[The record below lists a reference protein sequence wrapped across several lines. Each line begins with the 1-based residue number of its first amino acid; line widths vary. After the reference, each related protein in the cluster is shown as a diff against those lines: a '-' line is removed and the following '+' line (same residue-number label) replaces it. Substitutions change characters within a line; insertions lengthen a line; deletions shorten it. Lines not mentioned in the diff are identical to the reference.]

1 MKKIALSVICVV
13 AAFLLSSCGKEEYQR
28 FVGTWGV
35 EKIVY
40 ESYNTDYAG
49 EPIEGSIETETYMFD
64 PNKVED
70 GIQMVFKADKTGELH
85 DNAIDTIYYVFD
97 DNDSIYVAYTIKPAG
112 FDMENDSI
120 HPCADSTFVT
130 RFTYSFDETESVLY
144 LTMSNAN
151 TFRMVI
157 SGFEKDAF
165 TYENVYAVDEE
176 DNDKV
181 YGRFKAHLQ
190 IDSKADE
197 PTNDEASKQTWL
209 LLGRF
214 LSQSIG
220 YNYCRACYSFGS
232 LCTAIFLFHQ

>member
-112 FDMENDSI
+112 FDILHDSI
-120 HPCADSTFVT
+120 LPCADSTFVT

-181 YGRFKAHLQ
+181 YKETADLKR
-190 IDSKADE
+190 ISKSTPK
-197 PTNDEASKQTWL
+197 PTNRQTTKHPNKRGSF
-209 LLGRF
+209 LGGF
-214 LSQSIG
+214 
-220 YNYCRACYSFGS
+220 
-232 LCTAIFLFHQ
+232 

>member
-1 MKKIALSVICVV
+1 MKKIALSLICIV
-13 AAFLLSSCGKEEYQR
+13 AVFMFSSCGKEEYQK

-49 EPIEGSIETETYMFD
+49 EPIEGSIETETYEFD
-64 PNKVED
+64 PNIETD
-70 GIQMVFKADKTGELH
+70 GIQMVFRADKTGELR
-85 DNAIDTIYYVFD
+85 DNAIDKLYFVYDETTQSYVPYTIAPEGFD
-97 DNDSIYVAYTIKPAG
+97 ILHDSIL
-112 FDMENDSI
+112 
-120 HPCADSTFVT
+120 PCADSTFVT

-181 YGRFKAHLQ
+181 YKETADLKR
-190 IDSKADE
+190 ISKSTPK
-197 PTNDEASKQTWL
+197 PTNRQTTKHPNKRGSF
-209 LLGRF
+209 LGGF
-214 LSQSIG
+214 
-220 YNYCRACYSFGS
+220 
-232 LCTAIFLFHQ
+232 